1 MPISDLCSRTP
12 TTIDCKETLQ
22 EAASKMKNSNVGTL
36 VVTEGEERDKPI
48 GIITDRDI
56 VMNALAEGKSADTST
71 VEEAMTT
78 DLITADS
85 DIGIYEAINLME
97 QNGVRRL
104 VLMDE
109 FDRLCG
115 LISTDDLVSL
125 LSQEMTGIGKL
136 YENQIQR
143 SDSATS
149 EARSW

>member
-1 MPISDLCSRTP
+1 
-12 TTIDCKETLQ
+12 
-22 EAASKMKNSNVGTL
+22 MKNSNVGTL